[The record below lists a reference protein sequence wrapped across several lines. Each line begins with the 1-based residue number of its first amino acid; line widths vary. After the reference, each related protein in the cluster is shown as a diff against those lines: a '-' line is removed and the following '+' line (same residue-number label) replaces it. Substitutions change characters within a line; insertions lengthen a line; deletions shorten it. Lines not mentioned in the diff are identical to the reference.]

1 MKTTNQENSKLNN
14 TTLYSPN
21 VEIMNLEI
29 LISKLKGICHEID
42 PYTELTLSM
51 KERLIDVGIEEFND
65 PFALTNQLLFMTEN
79 AIEKLASL
87 KEEL

>member
-1 MKTTNQENSKLNN
+1 MKTTNKENSKLNN
-14 TTLYSPN
+14 TALYNPN